1 MSDNSTRTP
10 NFSGKFFTIQE
21 TLFTNREKGFKDVL
35 FVFSSGKREAVK
47 EYLWLKFLWSQ
58 LTKEEYQL
66 FLATLGYKEEKKW
79 AFLRLLNSK
88 SKKLLRNR
96 LIHLES
102 LLGDKESTKSRLE
115 GYYRLR
121 IEIRQE
127 TRRLPRVPK
136 YSGYIKSPSAVGSK
150 SLVRR
155 SLDEM
160 VGHTPLDYEDII
172 TWYHLLS
179 VDTVPL
185 FLGQAKLSGP
195 DENQ

>member
-10 NFSGKFFTIQE
+10 NFRGKFFTIQE
-21 TLFTNREKGFKDVL
+21 TLFTNREKGTKDVL
-35 FVFSSGKREAVK
+35 LVFSSGKREAVK

-58 LTKEEYQL
+58 LSKEEYLL
-66 FLATLGYKEEKKW
+66 FLATLRPKEEKKW
-79 AFLRLLNSK
+79 AFLRLLTST
-88 SKKLLRNR
+88 SKKELRNR
-96 LIHLES
+96 LVKLEK

-121 IEIRQE
+121 IEILKE
-127 TRRLPRVPK
+127 TRRLPKVPK
-136 YSGYIKSPSAVGSK
+136 FSGYIKSPSAVGTK

-160 VGHTPLDYEDII
+160 VGNTPDDYEDKIS
-172 TWYHLLS
+172 WYHLLS
-179 VDTVPL
+179 VDSVPL

-195 DENQ
+195 EENK